1 MRSMTG
7 YGRGEGDNGALSIVI
22 EVKAVNHRYSEI
34 TIKQPRQFLALEDKM
49 KKVISSYIE
58 RGKVDVFVRTK
69 ELAEASK
76 PVQVDNQRALA
87 YHEAMLE
94 LTAMIPGAAY
104 KPDPYRLLTLPDVIC
119 QSDDEPDVKEIWPL
133 MEQVLRQAM
142 ENHVAMREQ
151 EGAHIGDN
159 LREKVAGMQQLTAQ
173 VAERSPLVL
182 ADYKEKLE
190 ARIAELLNNAAV
202 EPERL
207 AQEVAYFA
215 EKSCIDEELV
225 RLQSHFEQFYKI
237 ADQSGSIGRKLDFLI
252 QEMNRETNT
261 IGSKANDLETGRL
274 VVEMKSELEKLR
286 EQVQNIE

>member
-7 YGRGEGDNGALSIVI
+7 YGRGEGDNGALNIVI

-69 ELAEASK
+69 ELAEANK
-76 PVQVDNQRALA
+76 PVQVDKQRALA
-87 YHEAMLE
+87 YHEAMQE
-94 LTAMIPGAAY
+94 LTALIPGAAY
-104 KPDPYRLLTLPDVIC
+104 KPDPYRLLTLPEVIC

-133 MEQVLRQAM
+133 VEQVLRQAM

-159 LREKVAGMQQLTAQ
+159 LREKVAGMQKLTAQ

-207 AQEVAYFA
+207 AQEVAFFA

-237 ADQSGSIGRKLDFLI
+237 ADQNGSIGRKLDFLI
-252 QEMNRETNT
+252 QEMNRESNT

>member
-7 YGRGEGDNGALSIVI
+7 YGRGEGDNGALNIVI

-69 ELAEASK
+69 ELAEANK
-76 PVQVDNQRALA
+76 PVQVDKQRALA
-87 YHEAMLE
+87 YHEAMQE
-94 LTAMIPGAAY
+94 LTALIPGAAY
-104 KPDPYRLLTLPDVIC
+104 KPDPYRLLTLPEVIC

-133 MEQVLRQAM
+133 VEQVLRQAM

-159 LREKVAGMQQLTAQ
+159 LREKVAGMQKLTAQ

-207 AQEVAYFA
+207 AQEVAFFA

-237 ADQSGSIGRKLDFLI
+237 ADQNGSIGRKLDFLI

>member
-7 YGRGEGDNGALSIVI
+7 YGRGEGDNGALNIVI

-69 ELAEASK
+69 ELAEANK
-76 PVQVDNQRALA
+76 PVQVDKQRALA
-87 YHEAMLE
+87 YHEAMQE
-94 LTAMIPGAAY
+94 LTALIPGAAY
-104 KPDPYRLLTLPDVIC
+104 KPDPYRLLTLPEVIC

-133 MEQVLRQAM
+133 VEQVLRQAM

-151 EGAHIGDN
+151 EGVHIGDN
-159 LREKVAGMQQLTAQ
+159 LREKVAGMQKLTAQ

-190 ARIAELLNNAAV
+190 ARIAELLNNAAA

-207 AQEVAYFA
+207 AQEVAFFA

-225 RLQSHFEQFYKI
+225 RLHSHIGQFCQSVRSE
-237 ADQSGSIGRKLDFLI
+237 GPVGRKLDFI
-252 QEMNRETNT
+252 VQEMNREINT
-261 IGSKANDLETGRL
+261 IGSKANNAEITSL
-274 VVEMKSELEKLR
+274 VIAAKSELEKMR
-286 EQVQNIE
+286 EQVQNVE

>member
-7 YGRGEGDNGALSIVI
+7 YGRGEGDNGALNIVI

-69 ELAEASK
+69 ELAEANK
-76 PVQVDNQRALA
+76 PVQVDKQRALA
-87 YHEAMLE
+87 YHEAMQE
-94 LTAMIPGAAY
+94 LTALIPGAAY
-104 KPDPYRLLTLPDVIC
+104 KPDPYRLLTLPEVIC

-133 MEQVLRQAM
+133 VEQVLRQAM

-159 LREKVAGMQQLTAQ
+159 LREKVAGMQKLTAQ

-207 AQEVAYFA
+207 AQEVAFFA

-225 RLQSHFEQFYKI
+225 RLQSHIEQYY
-237 ADQSGSIGRKLDFLI
+237 
-252 QEMNRETNT
+252 
-261 IGSKANDLETGRL
+261 
-274 VVEMKSELEKLR
+274 
-286 EQVQNIE
+286 

>member
-7 YGRGEGDNGALSIVI
+7 YGRGEGDNGALKIVV

-49 KKVISSYIE
+49 KKVIGEYIE
-58 RGKVDVFVRTK
+58 RGKVDVFVRAQ
-69 ELAEASK
+69 ELTNGEK
-76 PVQVDNQRALA
+76 PVKIDQQKALA
-87 YHEAMLE
+87 YHSAMQQLADGLQVAYEA
-94 LTAMIPGAAY
+94 
-104 KPDPYRLLTLPDVIC
+104 DPYRLLTLPDVIMKEEN
-119 QSDDEPDVKEIWPL
+119 EPDVKLLWPL

-142 ENHVAMREQ
+142 EHHISMREQ
-151 EGAHIGDN
+151 EGAHIGEN
-159 LREKVAGMQQLTAQ
+159 LREKVAGLQSLATQVTA
-173 VAERSPLVL
+173 RSPHIMTE
-182 ADYKEKLE
+182 YKEKLE
-190 ARIAELLNNAAV
+190 NRIAELLDNAAV
-202 EPERL
+202 DAERL

-225 RLQSHFEQFYKI
+225 RLQSHFGQFYTI
-237 ADQSGSIGRKLDFLI
+237 ADQNGSIGRKLDFLI

-274 VVEMKSELEKLR
+274 VVEMKSELEKVR

>member
-7 YGRGEGDNGALSIVI
+7 YGRGEGDNGALNIVI

-58 RGKVDVFVRTK
+58 LGKVDVFVRTR
-69 ELAEASK
+69 ELAEANK
-76 PVQVDNQRALA
+76 PVQVDKQRALA
-87 YHEAMLE
+87 YHEAMQE
-94 LTAMIPGAAY
+94 LTALIPGAAY
-104 KPDPYRLLTLPDVIC
+104 KPDPYRLLTLPEVIC

-133 MEQVLRQAM
+133 VEQVLRQAM

-159 LREKVAGMQQLTAQ
+159 LREKVAGMQKLTAQ

-207 AQEVAYFA
+207 AQEVAFFA

-237 ADQSGSIGRKLDFLI
+237 ADQNGSIGRKLDFLI

>member
-7 YGRGEGDNGALSIVI
+7 YGRGEGDNGALRIVV

-34 TIKQPRQFLALEDKM
+34 TIKQPRQFLALADKM
-49 KKVISSYIE
+49 KKVINGYIE
-58 RGKVDVFVRTK
+58 RGKVDVFVRTQ
-69 ELAEASK
+69 EMTEAAK
-76 PVQVDNQRALA
+76 PVQVDQQRALA
-87 YHEAMLE
+87 YHQAMAQLAA
-94 LTAMIPGAAY
+94 LIPGAVY
-104 KPDPYRLLTLPDVIC
+104 KPDPYRLVTLPDVIC
-119 QSDDEPDVKEIWPL
+119 KEEEELDMQEIWPL

-142 ENHVAMREQ
+142 EQHIAMREQ
-151 EGAHIGDN
+151 EGAHIQQN
-159 LREKVAGMQQLTAQ
+159 MIEKIAGLKTLTAQ
-173 VAERSPLVL
+173 IETRSPLLL
-182 ADYKEKLE
+182 AEYKEKLE
-190 ARIAELLNNAAV
+190 DRIAELLNSTAV
-202 EPERL
+202 DQERL

-225 RLQSHFEQFYKI
+225 RLQSHFEQFYQI
-237 ADQSGSIGRKLDFLI
+237 AAQNNSIGRKLDFLI

>member
-7 YGRGEGDNGALSIVI
+7 YGRGEGDNGALKIVV

-49 KKVISSYIE
+49 KKVIGTYIE
-58 RGKVDVFVRTK
+58 RGKVDVFVRTQ
-69 ELAEASK
+69 ELADGQK
-76 PVQVDNQRALA
+76 PVQIDRQRAFA
-87 YHEAMLE
+87 YHQAMQEIADE
-94 LTAMIPGAAY
+94 LQVLYRA
-104 KPDPYRLLTLPDVIC
+104 DPYRLVSLPDVIMKEEN
-119 QSDDEPDVKEIWPL
+119 EPDVKLMWPL
-133 MEQVLRQAM
+133 MEQALRQAM
-142 ENHVAMREQ
+142 EHHVAMREQ

-159 LREKVAGMQQLTAQ
+159 LREKVAGLQALTAQ
-173 VAERSPLVL
+173 IAVRSPQIMVE
-182 ADYKEKLE
+182 YKEKLKS
-190 ARIAELLNNAAV
+190 RIAELLDHAAV
-202 EPERL
+202 DPERL

-225 RLQSHFEQFYKI
+225 RLQSHFEQFYTI
-237 ADQSGSIGRKLDFLI
+237 VAQTGSIGRKLDFLI

-274 VVEMKSELEKLR
+274 VVEMKSELEKVR

>member
-7 YGRGEGDNGALSIVI
+7 YGRGEGDNGALNIVI

-69 ELAEASK
+69 ELAEANK
-76 PVQVDNQRALA
+76 PVQVDKQRALA
-87 YHEAMLE
+87 YHEAMQE
-94 LTAMIPGAAY
+94 LTALIPGAAY
-104 KPDPYRLLTLPDVIC
+104 KPDPYRLLTLPEVIC

-133 MEQVLRQAM
+133 VEQVLRQAM

-151 EGAHIGDN
+151 EGVHIGDN
-159 LREKVAGMQQLTAQ
+159 LREKVAGMQKLTAQ

-190 ARIAELLNNAAV
+190 ARIAELLNNAAA

-207 AQEVAYFA
+207 AQEVAFFA

-237 ADQSGSIGRKLDFLI
+237 ADQNGSIGRKLDFLI

>member
-1 MRSMTG
+1 
-7 YGRGEGDNGALSIVI
+7 
-22 EVKAVNHRYSEI
+22 
-34 TIKQPRQFLALEDKM
+34 
-49 KKVISSYIE
+49 
-58 RGKVDVFVRTK
+58 
-69 ELAEASK
+69 
-76 PVQVDNQRALA
+76 
-87 YHEAMLE
+87 
-94 LTAMIPGAAY
+94 
-104 KPDPYRLLTLPDVIC
+104 
-119 QSDDEPDVKEIWPL
+119 
-133 MEQVLRQAM
+133 
-142 ENHVAMREQ
+142 
-151 EGAHIGDN
+151 
-159 LREKVAGMQQLTAQ
+159 MQKLTAQ

-207 AQEVAYFA
+207 AQEVAFFA

-237 ADQSGSIGRKLDFLI
+237 ADQNGSIGRKLDFLI

>member
-7 YGRGEGDNGALSIVI
+7 YGRGEGDNGALKIVV

-34 TIKQPRQFLALEDKM
+34 TIKQPRMFLALEDKM
-49 KKVISSYIE
+49 KKVIGEYIE
-58 RGKVDVFVRTK
+58 RGKVDVFVRTQ
-69 ELAEASK
+69 ELADAEK
-76 PVQVDNQRALA
+76 PVQIDEKRALA
-87 YHEAMLE
+87 YHEALKGLAE
-94 LTAMIPGAAY
+94 AVGTNY
-104 KPDPYRLLTLPDVIC
+104 NPDPFRLMTLPDVILKEEN
-119 QSDDEPDVKEIWPL
+119 EPDVKALWPL

-142 ENHVAMREQ
+142 DNHIAMREQ
-151 EGAHIGDN
+151 EGAHIGEN
-159 LREKVAGMQQLTAQ
+159 LREKVAGLQSLAGQ
-173 VAERSPLVL
+173 VTERSPQVL
-182 ADYKEKLE
+182 IEYKEKLE
-190 ARIAELLNNAAV
+190 GRIAELLANAAV
-202 EPERL
+202 DPERL

-225 RLQSHFEQFYKI
+225 RLQSHFEQFYII

-274 VVEMKSELEKLR
+274 VVEMKSELEKVR